1 MAWSGSCPATVVF
14 YFWVHEFYVNVSI
27 YKISLVFLG
36 IFAFSYNT
44 RFLHSSYSFHM
55 LVVNEEGAA
64 LFDSAAML
72 SFLVLFMKGN
82 T

>member
-1 MAWSGSCPATVVF
+1 
-14 YFWVHEFYVNVSI
+14 
-27 YKISLVFLG
+27 
-36 IFAFSYNT
+36 
-44 RFLHSSYSFHM
+44 M